1 MICAKRVNTGTHQ
14 SQQNKLGMAGS
25 MPPWQRE
32 AQNE

>member
-14 SQQNKLGMAGS
+14 SQQTKLGMAGS
-25 MPPWQRE
+25 MLPWKRK